1 MSTHLFLSTLWES
14 LASLPWQL
22 YAALAAG
29 LGCAALVAGLLLR
42 ACSYRLILHLGDGK
56 TVCERHAGDCKLELL
71 PLPPREGYRFVGWFA
86 DEGCTEPVVG
96 VFRVPRRGA
105 ELYARWK
112 VDLPRGARELRPPLR
127 AARLAEGDAAL
138 ASTPAFRGNAAPVA
152 VPCAVASDMSAAPP
166 PLASAASER
175 EFAAVSSSDA
185 APSSAD
191 TPSPAAAPAVAR
203 LTVPS
208 LDAASARAAAPS
220 PAVVSVRGAAR
231 PDAPRSATFIPAPPF
246 AAPSPESAAEEEGEF
261 SRALLTSAEGEM
273 IFLRL
278 RRSFLARI
286 ALADQSVQALFASVR
301 SALLALR
308 GVRERV
314 AWGGASYS
322 CGRVLLARVV
332 ANAKSLAVCLAVDP
346 QDAACAGVHFRDV
359 SDRKRFAAV
368 PVRCKVT
375 GERSLRA
382 VLMLV
387 RRIAER
393 RGLQGGA
400 TAEPFAFPPADRAK
414 LTARGL
420 IRVSACRANGE
431 KVAEGELRALLAAG
445 ATLETFSAAFAL
457 RRASRRAA
465 RFLLGEAPRAEVR
478 SQAARALVNL
488 DTLSANYAAG
498 ERVDICS
505 LREKGLVDRRATAC
519 KVLARGG
526 LDKPLTIEAEE
537 FSLAAERMI
546 AQTGGKA
553 VRPARGK

>member
-1 MSTHLFLSTLWES
+1 MSAHLFLSAFFEF

-42 ACSYRLILHLGDGK
+42 ACSYRLILHLGDGI

-71 PLPPREGYRFVGWFA
+71 PLPPRAGYRFVGWFA

-96 VFRVPRRGA
+96 TFRVPRRGA

-112 VDLPRGARELRPPLR
+112 AELPRGARQLRPPLR
-127 AARLAEGDAAL
+127 ATRLAEGDAPVSAPAPAQG
-138 ASTPAFRGNAAPVA
+138 ASAPAAQMPATAAH
-152 VPCAVASDMSAAPP
+152 
-166 PLASAASER
+166 SAAS
-175 EFAAVSSSDA
+175 AV
-185 APSSAD
+185 P
-191 TPSPAAAPAVAR
+191 
-203 LTVPS
+203 
-208 LDAASARAAAPS
+208 ARA
-220 PAVVSVRGAAR
+220 VRQG
-231 PDAPRSATFIPAPPF
+231 PAPRSATFIPAPPF
-246 AAPSPESAAEEEGEF
+246 APPSPEQEGEGDGEF
-261 SRALLTSAEGEM
+261 SRALLTSAAGEM

-286 ALADQSVQALFASVR
+286 ALADEGVRALFATVR
-301 SALLALR
+301 AQLLTFR

-314 AWGGASYS
+314 SWGGASYY
-322 CGRVLLARVV
+322 CGRILLARVV
-332 ANAKSLAVCLAVDP
+332 ANTKSLAVSLAADP
-346 QDAACAGVHFRDV
+346 QEAARAGVHFRDL

-382 VLMLV
+382 ALSLV
-387 RRIAER
+387 RAIAER
-393 RGLQGGA
+393 QGLQGGA
-400 TAEPFAFPPADRAK
+400 TVQPFTFPPADRAQ

-420 IRVSACRANGE
+420 IRTDARRASGERVS
-431 KVAEGELRALLAAG
+431 EGELRALLTAG

-457 RRASRRAA
+457 RRASRRTA
-465 RFLLGEAPRAEVR
+465 RLLAGEEGPQVGSR
-478 SQAARALVNL
+478 AARALVNL
-488 DTLSANYAAG
+488 DTLSANYEAG
-498 ERVDICS
+498 ERVDIGS

-526 LDKPLTIEAEE
+526 LDKPLTVEAEE

-546 AQTGGKA
+546 AQTGGRA
-553 VRPARGK
+553 VRPPRGA

>member
-1 MSTHLFLSTLWES
+1 MSAHLFLSAFFEF

-42 ACSYRLILHLGDGK
+42 ACSYRLILHLGDGI

-71 PLPPREGYRFVGWFA
+71 PLPPRAGYRFVGWFA

-96 VFRVPRRGA
+96 TFRVPRRGA

-112 VDLPRGARELRPPLR
+112 AELPRGARQLRPPLR
-127 AARLAEGDAAL
+127 ATRLAEGDAPVSAPAPAQG
-138 ASTPAFRGNAAPVA
+138 ASAPAAQMPASAAHSAASA
-152 VPCAVASDMSAAPP
+152 VPSAATAAQMPVSAAP
-166 PLASAASER
+166 
-175 EFAAVSSSDA
+175 
-185 APSSAD
+185 
-191 TPSPAAAPAVAR
+191 
-203 LTVPS
+203 
-208 LDAASARAAAPS
+208 ARA
-220 PAVVSVRGAAR
+220 VRQG
-231 PDAPRSATFIPAPPF
+231 PAPRSATFIPAPPF
-246 AAPSPESAAEEEGEF
+246 APPSPEQEGEGDGAF
-261 SRALLTSAEGEM
+261 SRALLTSAAGEM

-286 ALADQSVQALFASVR
+286 ALADEGVRALFATVR
-301 SALLALR
+301 AQLLTFR

-314 AWGGASYS
+314 SWGGASYY

-332 ANAKSLAVCLAVDP
+332 ANTKSLAVSLAADP
-346 QDAACAGVHFRDV
+346 QEAARAGVHFRDL
-359 SDRKRFAAV
+359 SDRRRFAAV

-382 VLMLV
+382 ALSLV
-387 RRIAER
+387 RAIAER
-393 RGLQGGA
+393 QGLQGGA
-400 TAEPFAFPPADRAK
+400 TVQPFTFPPADRAQ

-420 IRVSACRANGE
+420 IRTDARRASGERVS
-431 KVAEGELRALLAAG
+431 EGELRALLAAG

-457 RRASRRAA
+457 RRASRRTA
-465 RFLLGEAPRAEVR
+465 RLLAGEERPQAGSR
-478 SQAARALVNL
+478 AARALVNL
-488 DTLSANYAAG
+488 DTLSANYEAG
-498 ERVDICS
+498 ERVDIGS

-526 LDKPLTIEAEE
+526 LDKPLTVEAEE

-546 AQTGGKA
+546 AQTGGRA
-553 VRPARGK
+553 VRPPRGA

>member
-1 MSTHLFLSTLWES
+1 MSAHLFLSAFFEF

-42 ACSYRLILHLGDGK
+42 ACSYRLILHLGDGI

-71 PLPPREGYRFVGWFA
+71 PLPPRAGYRFVGWFA

-96 VFRVPRRGA
+96 TFRVPRRGA

-112 VDLPRGARELRPPLR
+112 AELPRGARQLRPPLR
-127 AARLAEGDAAL
+127 AARPAEGDAPVSAPAPAQG
-138 ASTPAFRGNAAPVA
+138 ASAPAAQMPASAAHSAASA
-152 VPCAVASDMSAAPP
+152 VPSAATAAQMPVSAAP
-166 PLASAASER
+166 
-175 EFAAVSSSDA
+175 
-185 APSSAD
+185 
-191 TPSPAAAPAVAR
+191 
-203 LTVPS
+203 
-208 LDAASARAAAPS
+208 ARA
-220 PAVVSVRGAAR
+220 VRQG
-231 PDAPRSATFIPAPPF
+231 PAPRSATFIPAPPF
-246 AAPSPESAAEEEGEF
+246 APPSPEQEGEGDGAF
-261 SRALLTSAEGEM
+261 SRALLTSAAGEM

-286 ALADQSVQALFASVR
+286 ALADEGVRALFATVR
-301 SALLALR
+301 AQLLTFR

-314 AWGGASYS
+314 SWGGASYY
-322 CGRVLLARVV
+322 CGRILLARVV
-332 ANAKSLAVCLAVDP
+332 ANTKSLAVSLAADP
-346 QDAACAGVHFRDV
+346 QEAARAGVHFRDL

-382 VLMLV
+382 ALSLV
-387 RRIAER
+387 RAIAER
-393 RGLQGGA
+393 QGLQGGA
-400 TAEPFAFPPADRAK
+400 TVQPFTFPPADRAQ

-420 IRVSACRANGE
+420 IRTDARRASGERVS
-431 KVAEGELRALLAAG
+431 EGELRALLTAG

-457 RRASRRAA
+457 RRASRRTA
-465 RFLLGEAPRAEVR
+465 RLLAGEEGPQVGSR
-478 SQAARALVNL
+478 AARALVNL
-488 DTLSANYAAG
+488 DTLSANYEAG
-498 ERVDICS
+498 ERVDIGS

-526 LDKPLTIEAEE
+526 LDKPLTVEAEE

-546 AQTGGKA
+546 AQTGGRA
-553 VRPARGK
+553 VRPPRGA

>member
-1 MSTHLFLSTLWES
+1 MSAYLFLSAFFEF

-42 ACSYRLILHLGDGK
+42 ACSYRLILHLGDGI

-71 PLPPREGYRFVGWFA
+71 PLPPRAGYRFVGWFA

-96 VFRVPRRGA
+96 TFRVPRRGA

-112 VDLPRGARELRPPLR
+112 AELPRGARQLRPPLR
-127 AARLAEGDAAL
+127 AARPAEGDAPVSAPAPAQG
-138 ASTPAFRGNAAPVA
+138 ASAPAAQMPASAAHSAASA
-152 VPCAVASDMSAAPP
+152 VPSAATAAQMPVSAAP
-166 PLASAASER
+166 
-175 EFAAVSSSDA
+175 
-185 APSSAD
+185 
-191 TPSPAAAPAVAR
+191 
-203 LTVPS
+203 
-208 LDAASARAAAPS
+208 ARA
-220 PAVVSVRGAAR
+220 VRQG
-231 PDAPRSATFIPAPPF
+231 PAPRSATFIPAPPF
-246 AAPSPESAAEEEGEF
+246 APPSPEQEGEGDGAF
-261 SRALLTSAEGEM
+261 SRALLTSAAGEM

-286 ALADQSVQALFASVR
+286 ALADEGVRALFATVR
-301 SALLALR
+301 AQLLTFR

-314 AWGGASYS
+314 SWGGASYY
-322 CGRVLLARVV
+322 CGRILLARVV
-332 ANAKSLAVCLAVDP
+332 ANTKSLAVSLAADP
-346 QDAACAGVHFRDV
+346 QEAARAGVHFRDL

-382 VLMLV
+382 ALSLV
-387 RRIAER
+387 RAIAER
-393 RGLQGGA
+393 QGLQGGA
-400 TAEPFAFPPADRAK
+400 TVQPFTFPPADRAQ

-420 IRVSACRANGE
+420 IRTDARRASGERVS
-431 KVAEGELRALLAAG
+431 EGELRALLTAG

-457 RRASRRAA
+457 RRASRRTA
-465 RFLLGEAPRAEVR
+465 RLLAGEEGPQVGSR
-478 SQAARALVNL
+478 AARALVNL
-488 DTLSANYAAG
+488 DTLSANYEAG
-498 ERVDICS
+498 ERVDIGS

-526 LDKPLTIEAEE
+526 LDKPLTVEAEE

-546 AQTGGKA
+546 AQTGGRA
-553 VRPARGK
+553 VRPPRGA

>member
-1 MSTHLFLSTLWES
+1 MSAHLFLSAFFEF

-42 ACSYRLILHLGDGK
+42 ACSYRLILHLGDGI

-71 PLPPREGYRFVGWFA
+71 PLPPRAGYRFVGWFA

-96 VFRVPRRGA
+96 TFRVPRRGA

-112 VDLPRGARELRPPLR
+112 AELPRGARQLRPPLR
-127 AARLAEGDAAL
+127 AARPAEGDAPVSAPAPAQG
-138 ASTPAFRGNAAPVA
+138 ASAPAAQMPASAAHSAASA
-152 VPCAVASDMSAAPP
+152 VPSAATAAQMPVSAAP
-166 PLASAASER
+166 
-175 EFAAVSSSDA
+175 
-185 APSSAD
+185 
-191 TPSPAAAPAVAR
+191 
-203 LTVPS
+203 
-208 LDAASARAAAPS
+208 ARA
-220 PAVVSVRGAAR
+220 VRQG
-231 PDAPRSATFIPAPPF
+231 PAPRSATFIPAPPF
-246 AAPSPESAAEEEGEF
+246 APPSPEQEGEGDGAF
-261 SRALLTSAEGEM
+261 SRALLTSAAGEM

-286 ALADQSVQALFASVR
+286 ALADEGVRALFATVR
-301 SALLALR
+301 AQLLTFR

-314 AWGGASYS
+314 SWGGASYY

-332 ANAKSLAVCLAVDP
+332 ANTKSLAVSLAADP
-346 QDAACAGVHFRDV
+346 QEAARAGVHFRDL

-382 VLMLV
+382 ALSLV
-387 RRIAER
+387 RAIAER
-393 RGLQGGA
+393 QGLQGGA
-400 TAEPFAFPPADRAK
+400 TVQPFTFPPADRAQ

-420 IRVSACRANGE
+420 IRTDARRASGERVS
-431 KVAEGELRALLAAG
+431 EGELRALLTAG
-445 ATLETFSAAFAL
+445 ATLETFSVAFAL
-457 RRASRRAA
+457 RRASRRTA
-465 RFLLGEAPRAEVR
+465 RLLAGEERPQVGSR
-478 SQAARALVNL
+478 AARALVNL
-488 DTLSANYAAG
+488 DTLSANYEAG
-498 ERVDICS
+498 ERVDIGS

-526 LDKPLTIEAEE
+526 LDKPLTVEAEE

-546 AQTGGKA
+546 AQTGGRA
-553 VRPARGK
+553 VRPPRGA

>member
-1 MSTHLFLSTLWES
+1 MSAYLFLSAFFEF

-71 PLPPREGYRFVGWFA
+71 PLPPRAGYRFVGWFA

-96 VFRVPRRGA
+96 TFRVPRRGA

-112 VDLPRGARELRPPLR
+112 AELPRGARQLRPPLR
-127 AARLAEGDAAL
+127 ATRLAEGDAPVSAPAPAQG
-138 ASTPAFRGNAAPVA
+138 ASAPAAQMPASAAHSAASA
-152 VPCAVASDMSAAPP
+152 VPSAATAAQMPVSAAP
-166 PLASAASER
+166 
-175 EFAAVSSSDA
+175 
-185 APSSAD
+185 
-191 TPSPAAAPAVAR
+191 
-203 LTVPS
+203 
-208 LDAASARAAAPS
+208 ARA
-220 PAVVSVRGAAR
+220 VRQG
-231 PDAPRSATFIPAPPF
+231 PAPRSATFIPAPPF
-246 AAPSPESAAEEEGEF
+246 APPSPEQEGEGDGAF
-261 SRALLTSAEGEM
+261 SRALLTSAAGEM

-286 ALADQSVQALFASVR
+286 ALADEGVRALFATVR
-301 SALLALR
+301 AQLLTFR

-314 AWGGASYS
+314 SWGGASYY

-332 ANAKSLAVCLAVDP
+332 ANTKSLAVSLAADP
-346 QDAACAGVHFRDV
+346 QEAARAGVHFRDL
-359 SDRKRFAAV
+359 SDRRRFAAV

-382 VLMLV
+382 ALSLV
-387 RRIAER
+387 RAIAER
-393 RGLQGGA
+393 QGLQGGA
-400 TAEPFAFPPADRAK
+400 TVQPFTFPPADRAQ

-420 IRVSACRANGE
+420 IRTDARRASGERVS
-431 KVAEGELRALLAAG
+431 EGELRALLAAG

-457 RRASRRAA
+457 RRASRRTA
-465 RFLLGEAPRAEVR
+465 RLLAGEERPQAGSR
-478 SQAARALVNL
+478 AARALVNL
-488 DTLSANYAAG
+488 DTLSANYEAG
-498 ERVDICS
+498 ERVDIGS

-526 LDKPLTIEAEE
+526 LDKPLTVEAEE

-546 AQTGGKA
+546 AQTGGRA
-553 VRPARGK
+553 VRPPRGA

>member
-1 MSTHLFLSTLWES
+1 MSAHLFLSAFFEF

-42 ACSYRLILHLGDGK
+42 ACSYRLILHLGDGI

-71 PLPPREGYRFVGWFA
+71 PLPPRAGYRFVGWFA

-96 VFRVPRRGA
+96 TFRVPRRGA

-112 VDLPRGARELRPPLR
+112 AELPRGARQLRPPLR
-127 AARLAEGDAAL
+127 AARPAEGDAPVSAPAPAQG
-138 ASTPAFRGNAAPVA
+138 ASAPAAQMPASAAHSAASA
-152 VPCAVASDMSAAPP
+152 VPSAATAAQMPVSAAP
-166 PLASAASER
+166 
-175 EFAAVSSSDA
+175 
-185 APSSAD
+185 
-191 TPSPAAAPAVAR
+191 
-203 LTVPS
+203 
-208 LDAASARAAAPS
+208 ARA
-220 PAVVSVRGAAR
+220 VRQG
-231 PDAPRSATFIPAPPF
+231 PAPRSATFIPAPPF
-246 AAPSPESAAEEEGEF
+246 APPSPEQEGEGDGAF
-261 SRALLTSAEGEM
+261 SRALLTSAAGEM

-286 ALADQSVQALFASVR
+286 ALADEGVRALFATVR
-301 SALLALR
+301 AQLLTFR

-314 AWGGASYS
+314 SWGGASYY

-332 ANAKSLAVCLAVDP
+332 ANTKSLAVSLAADP
-346 QDAACAGVHFRDV
+346 QEAARAGVHFRDL
-359 SDRKRFAAV
+359 SDRRRFAAV

-382 VLMLV
+382 ALSLV
-387 RRIAER
+387 RAIAER
-393 RGLQGGA
+393 QGLQGGA
-400 TAEPFAFPPADRAK
+400 TVQPFTFPPADRAQ

-420 IRVSACRANGE
+420 IRTDARRASGERVS
-431 KVAEGELRALLAAG
+431 EGELRALLAAG

-457 RRASRRAA
+457 RRASRRTA
-465 RFLLGEAPRAEVR
+465 RLLAGEERPQAGSR
-478 SQAARALVNL
+478 AARALVNL
-488 DTLSANYAAG
+488 DTLSANYEAG
-498 ERVDICS
+498 ERVDIGS

-526 LDKPLTIEAEE
+526 LDKPLTVEAEE

-546 AQTGGKA
+546 AQTGGRA
-553 VRPARGK
+553 VRPPRGA

>member
-1 MSTHLFLSTLWES
+1 MSAYLFLSAFFEF

-42 ACSYRLILHLGDGK
+42 ACSYRLILHLGDGI

-71 PLPPREGYRFVGWFA
+71 PLPPRAGYRFVGWFA

-96 VFRVPRRGA
+96 TFRVPRRGA

-112 VDLPRGARELRPPLR
+112 AELPRGARQLRPPLR
-127 AARLAEGDAAL
+127 AARPAEGDAPVSAPAPAQG
-138 ASTPAFRGNAAPVA
+138 ASAPAAQMPASAAHSAASA
-152 VPCAVASDMSAAPP
+152 VPSAATAAQMPVSAAP
-166 PLASAASER
+166 
-175 EFAAVSSSDA
+175 
-185 APSSAD
+185 
-191 TPSPAAAPAVAR
+191 
-203 LTVPS
+203 
-208 LDAASARAAAPS
+208 ARA
-220 PAVVSVRGAAR
+220 VRQG
-231 PDAPRSATFIPAPPF
+231 PAPRSATFIPAPPF
-246 AAPSPESAAEEEGEF
+246 APPSPEQEGEGDGAF
-261 SRALLTSAEGEM
+261 SRALLTSAAGEM

-286 ALADQSVQALFASVR
+286 ALADEGVRALFATVR
-301 SALLALR
+301 AQLLTFR

-314 AWGGASYS
+314 SWGGASYY
-322 CGRVLLARVV
+322 CGRILLARVV
-332 ANAKSLAVCLAVDP
+332 ANTKSLAVSLAADP
-346 QDAACAGVHFRDV
+346 QEAARAGVHFRDL

-382 VLMLV
+382 ALSLV
-387 RRIAER
+387 RAIAER
-393 RGLQGGA
+393 QGLQGGA
-400 TAEPFAFPPADRAK
+400 TVQPFTFPPADRAQ

-420 IRVSACRANGE
+420 IRTDARRASGERVS
-431 KVAEGELRALLAAG
+431 EGELRALLAAG

-457 RRASRRAA
+457 RRASRRTA
-465 RFLLGEAPRAEVR
+465 RLLAGEERPQAGSR
-478 SQAARALVNL
+478 AARALVNL
-488 DTLSANYAAG
+488 DTLSANYEAG
-498 ERVDICS
+498 ERVDIGS

-526 LDKPLTIEAEE
+526 LDKPLTVEAEE

-546 AQTGGKA
+546 AQTGGRA
-553 VRPARGK
+553 VRPPRGA

>member
-1 MSTHLFLSTLWES
+1 MSAHLFLSAFFEF

-42 ACSYRLILHLGDGK
+42 ACSYRLILHLGDGI

-71 PLPPREGYRFVGWFA
+71 PLPPRAGYRFVGWFA

-96 VFRVPRRGA
+96 TFRVPRRGA

-112 VDLPRGARELRPPLR
+112 AELPRGARQLRPPLR
-127 AARLAEGDAAL
+127 AARPAEGDAPISAPAPAQG
-138 ASTPAFRGNAAPVA
+138 ASAPAAQMPASAAHSA
-152 VPCAVASDMSAAPP
+152 ASAAP
-166 PLASAASER
+166 
-175 EFAAVSSSDA
+175 
-185 APSSAD
+185 
-191 TPSPAAAPAVAR
+191 
-203 LTVPS
+203 
-208 LDAASARAAAPS
+208 ARA
-220 PAVVSVRGAAR
+220 VRQG
-231 PDAPRSATFIPAPPF
+231 PAPRSATFIPAPPF
-246 AAPSPESAAEEEGEF
+246 APPSPEQEGEGDGAF
-261 SRALLTSAEGEM
+261 SRALLTSAAGEM

-286 ALADQSVQALFASVR
+286 ALADEGVRALFATVR
-301 SALLALR
+301 AQLLTFR

-314 AWGGASYS
+314 SWGGASYY
-322 CGRVLLARVV
+322 CGRILLARVV
-332 ANAKSLAVCLAVDP
+332 ANTKSLAVSLAADP
-346 QDAACAGVHFRDV
+346 QEAARAGVHFRDL

-382 VLMLV
+382 ALSLV
-387 RRIAER
+387 RAIAER
-393 RGLQGGA
+393 QGLQGGA
-400 TAEPFAFPPADRAK
+400 TVQPFTFPPADRAQ

-420 IRVSACRANGE
+420 IRTDARRASGERVS
-431 KVAEGELRALLAAG
+431 EGELRALLTAG

-457 RRASRRAA
+457 RRASRRTA
-465 RFLLGEAPRAEVR
+465 RLLAGEEGPQVGSR
-478 SQAARALVNL
+478 AARALVNL
-488 DTLSANYAAG
+488 DTLSANYEAG
-498 ERVDICS
+498 ERVDIGS

-526 LDKPLTIEAEE
+526 LDKPLTVEAEE

-546 AQTGGKA
+546 AQTGGRA
-553 VRPARGK
+553 VRPPRGA

>member
-1 MSTHLFLSTLWES
+1 MSAHLFLSAFFEF

-42 ACSYRLILHLGDGK
+42 ACSYRLILHLGDGI

-71 PLPPREGYRFVGWFA
+71 PLPPRAGYRFVGWFA

-96 VFRVPRRGA
+96 TFRVPRRGA

-112 VDLPRGARELRPPLR
+112 AELPRGARQLRPPLR
-127 AARLAEGDAAL
+127 ATRLAEGDAPVSAPAPAQG
-138 ASTPAFRGNAAPVA
+138 ASAPAAQMPASAAHSAASA
-152 VPCAVASDMSAAPP
+152 VPSAATAAQMPVSAAP
-166 PLASAASER
+166 
-175 EFAAVSSSDA
+175 
-185 APSSAD
+185 
-191 TPSPAAAPAVAR
+191 
-203 LTVPS
+203 
-208 LDAASARAAAPS
+208 ARA
-220 PAVVSVRGAAR
+220 VRQG
-231 PDAPRSATFIPAPPF
+231 PAPRSATFIPAPPF
-246 AAPSPESAAEEEGEF
+246 APPSPEQEGEGDGAF
-261 SRALLTSAEGEM
+261 SRALLTSAAGEM

-286 ALADQSVQALFASVR
+286 ALADEGVRALFATVR
-301 SALLALR
+301 AQLLTFR

-314 AWGGASYS
+314 SWGGASYY
-322 CGRVLLARVV
+322 CGRILLARVV
-332 ANAKSLAVCLAVDP
+332 ANTKSLAVSLAADP
-346 QDAACAGVHFRDV
+346 QEAARAGVHFRDL

-382 VLMLV
+382 ALSLV
-387 RRIAER
+387 RAIAER
-393 RGLQGGA
+393 QGLQGGA
-400 TAEPFAFPPADRAK
+400 TVQPFTFPPADRAQ

-420 IRVSACRANGE
+420 IRTDARRASGERVS
-431 KVAEGELRALLAAG
+431 EGELRALLAAG

-457 RRASRRAA
+457 RRASRRTA
-465 RFLLGEAPRAEVR
+465 RLLAGEERPQAGSR
-478 SQAARALVNL
+478 AARALVNL
-488 DTLSANYAAG
+488 DTLSANYEAG
-498 ERVDICS
+498 ERVDIGS

-526 LDKPLTIEAEE
+526 LDKPLTVEAEE

-546 AQTGGKA
+546 AQTGGRA
-553 VRPARGK
+553 VRPPRGA

>member
-1 MSTHLFLSTLWES
+1 MSAHLFLSAFFEF

-42 ACSYRLILHLGDGK
+42 ACSYRLILHLGDGI

-71 PLPPREGYRFVGWFA
+71 PLPPRAGYRFVGWFA

-96 VFRVPRRGA
+96 TFRVPRRGA

-112 VDLPRGARELRPPLR
+112 AELPRGARQLRPPLR
-127 AARLAEGDAAL
+127 AARPAEGDAPVSAPAPAQG
-138 ASTPAFRGNAAPVA
+138 ASAPAAQMPASAAHSAASA
-152 VPCAVASDMSAAPP
+152 VPSAATAAQMPVSAAP
-166 PLASAASER
+166 
-175 EFAAVSSSDA
+175 
-185 APSSAD
+185 
-191 TPSPAAAPAVAR
+191 
-203 LTVPS
+203 
-208 LDAASARAAAPS
+208 ARA
-220 PAVVSVRGAAR
+220 VRQG
-231 PDAPRSATFIPAPPF
+231 PAPRSATFIPAPPF
-246 AAPSPESAAEEEGEF
+246 APPSPEQEGEGDGEF
-261 SRALLTSAEGEM
+261 SRALLTSAAGEM

-286 ALADQSVQALFASVR
+286 ALADEGVRALFATVR
-301 SALLALR
+301 AQLLTFR

-314 AWGGASYS
+314 SWGGASYY

-332 ANAKSLAVCLAVDP
+332 ANTKSLAVSLAADP
-346 QDAACAGVHFRDV
+346 QEAARAGVHFRDL

-382 VLMLV
+382 ALSLV
-387 RRIAER
+387 RAIAER
-393 RGLQGGA
+393 QGLQGGA
-400 TAEPFAFPPADRAK
+400 TVQPFTFPPADRAQ

-420 IRVSACRANGE
+420 IRTDARRASGERVS
-431 KVAEGELRALLAAG
+431 EGELRALLTAG

-457 RRASRRAA
+457 RRASRRTA
-465 RFLLGEAPRAEVR
+465 RLLAGEEGPQVGSR
-478 SQAARALVNL
+478 AARALVNL
-488 DTLSANYAAG
+488 DTLSANYEAG
-498 ERVDICS
+498 ERVDIGS

-526 LDKPLTIEAEE
+526 LDKPLTVEAEE

-546 AQTGGKA
+546 AQTGGRA
-553 VRPARGK
+553 VRPPRGA

>member
-1 MSTHLFLSTLWES
+1 MSAYLFLSAFFEF

-42 ACSYRLILHLGDGK
+42 ACSYRLILHLGDGI

-71 PLPPREGYRFVGWFA
+71 PLPPRAGYRFVGWFA

-96 VFRVPRRGA
+96 TFRVPRRGA

-112 VDLPRGARELRPPLR
+112 AELPRGARQLRPPLR
-127 AARLAEGDAAL
+127 AARPAEGDAPVSAPAPAQG
-138 ASTPAFRGNAAPVA
+138 ASAPAAQMPATA
-152 VPCAVASDMSAAPP
+152 VQVPASAAP
-166 PLASAASER
+166 SAAT
-175 EFAAVSSSDA
+175 A
-185 APSSAD
+185 
-191 TPSPAAAPAVAR
+191 TPSAATAAQMPVSAAPA
-203 LTVPS
+203 
-208 LDAASARAAAPS
+208 RA
-220 PAVVSVRGAAR
+220 VRQG
-231 PDAPRSATFIPAPPF
+231 PAPRSATFIPAPPF
-246 AAPSPESAAEEEGEF
+246 APASTESAAEEEGEF
-261 SRALLTSAEGEM
+261 SRALLTSAAGEM

-286 ALADQSVQALFASVR
+286 ALADEGVRALFATVR
-301 SALLALR
+301 AQLLTFR

-314 AWGGASYS
+314 SWGGASYY

-332 ANAKSLAVCLAVDP
+332 ANTKSLAVSLAADP
-346 QDAACAGVHFRDV
+346 QEAARAGVHFRDL

-382 VLMLV
+382 ALSLV
-387 RRIAER
+387 RAIAER
-393 RGLQGGA
+393 QGLQGGA
-400 TAEPFAFPPADRAK
+400 TVQPFTFPPADRAQ

-420 IRVSACRANGE
+420 IRTDARRASGERVS
-431 KVAEGELRALLAAG
+431 EGELRALLTAG
-445 ATLETFSAAFAL
+445 ATLETFSVAFAL
-457 RRASRRAA
+457 RRASRRTA
-465 RFLLGEAPRAEVR
+465 RLLAGEEGPQVGSR
-478 SQAARALVNL
+478 AARALVNL
-488 DTLSANYAAG
+488 DTLSANYEAG
-498 ERVDICS
+498 ERVDIGS

-526 LDKPLTIEAEE
+526 LDKPLTVEAEE

-546 AQTGGKA
+546 AQTGGRA
-553 VRPARGK
+553 VRPPRGA

>member
-1 MSTHLFLSTLWES
+1 MSAYLFLSAFFEF

-42 ACSYRLILHLGDGK
+42 ACSYRLILHLGDGI

-71 PLPPREGYRFVGWFA
+71 PLPPRAGYRFVGWFA

-96 VFRVPRRGA
+96 TFRVPRRGA

-112 VDLPRGARELRPPLR
+112 AELPRGARQLRPPLR
-127 AARLAEGDAAL
+127 AARPAEGDAPVSAPAPAQG
-138 ASTPAFRGNAAPVA
+138 ASAPAAQMPASAAHSAASAVPSAATAAPSAATA
-152 VPCAVASDMSAAPP
+152 VPSAASAAP
-166 PLASAASER
+166 
-175 EFAAVSSSDA
+175 
-185 APSSAD
+185 
-191 TPSPAAAPAVAR
+191 
-203 LTVPS
+203 
-208 LDAASARAAAPS
+208 ARA
-220 PAVVSVRGAAR
+220 VRQG
-231 PDAPRSATFIPAPPF
+231 PAPRSATFIPAPPF
-246 AAPSPESAAEEEGEF
+246 APPSPEQEGEGDGEF
-261 SRALLTSAEGEM
+261 SRALLTSAAGEM

-286 ALADQSVQALFASVR
+286 ALADEGVRALFATVR
-301 SALLALR
+301 AQLLTFR

-314 AWGGASYS
+314 SWGGASYY

-332 ANAKSLAVCLAVDP
+332 ANTKSLAVSLAADP
-346 QDAACAGVHFRDV
+346 QEAARAGVHFRDL

-382 VLMLV
+382 ALSLV
-387 RRIAER
+387 RAIAER
-393 RGLQGGA
+393 QGLQGGA
-400 TAEPFAFPPADRAK
+400 TVQPFTFPPADRAQ

-420 IRVSACRANGE
+420 IRTDARRASGERVS
-431 KVAEGELRALLAAG
+431 EGELRALLAAG

-457 RRASRRAA
+457 RRASRRTA
-465 RFLLGEAPRAEVR
+465 RLLAGEERPQAGSR
-478 SQAARALVNL
+478 AARALVNL
-488 DTLSANYAAG
+488 DTLSANYEAG
-498 ERVDICS
+498 ERVDIGS

-526 LDKPLTIEAEE
+526 LDKPLTVEAEE

-546 AQTGGKA
+546 AQTGGRA
-553 VRPARGK
+553 VRPPRGA

>member
-1 MSTHLFLSTLWES
+1 MSAYLFLSAFFEF

-42 ACSYRLILHLGDGK
+42 ACSYRLILHLGDGI

-71 PLPPREGYRFVGWFA
+71 PLPPRAGYRFVGWFA

-96 VFRVPRRGA
+96 TFRVPRRGA

-112 VDLPRGARELRPPLR
+112 AELPRGARQLRPPLR
-127 AARLAEGDAAL
+127 AARPAEGDAPISAPAPAQG
-138 ASTPAFRGNAAPVA
+138 ASAPAAQMPAAAAHSAASA
-152 VPCAVASDMSAAPP
+152 VPSAATAAQMPVSAAP
-166 PLASAASER
+166 
-175 EFAAVSSSDA
+175 
-185 APSSAD
+185 
-191 TPSPAAAPAVAR
+191 
-203 LTVPS
+203 
-208 LDAASARAAAPS
+208 ARA
-220 PAVVSVRGAAR
+220 VRQG
-231 PDAPRSATFIPAPPF
+231 PAPRSATFIPAPPF
-246 AAPSPESAAEEEGEF
+246 APPSPEQEGEGDGAF
-261 SRALLTSAEGEM
+261 SRALLTSAAGEM

-286 ALADQSVQALFASVR
+286 ALADEGVRALFATVR
-301 SALLALR
+301 AQLLTFR

-314 AWGGASYS
+314 SWGGASYY

-332 ANAKSLAVCLAVDP
+332 ANTKSLAVSLAADP
-346 QDAACAGVHFRDV
+346 QEAARAGVHFRDL
-359 SDRKRFAAV
+359 SDRRRFAAV

-382 VLMLV
+382 ALSLV
-387 RRIAER
+387 RAIAER
-393 RGLQGGA
+393 QGLQGGA
-400 TAEPFAFPPADRAK
+400 TVQPFTFPPADRAQ

-420 IRVSACRANGE
+420 IRTDARRASGERVS
-431 KVAEGELRALLAAG
+431 EGELRALLAAG

-457 RRASRRAA
+457 RRASRRTA
-465 RFLLGEAPRAEVR
+465 RLLAGEERPQAGSR
-478 SQAARALVNL
+478 AARALVNL
-488 DTLSANYAAG
+488 DTLSANYEAG
-498 ERVDICS
+498 ERVDIGS

-526 LDKPLTIEAEE
+526 LDKPLTVEAEE

-546 AQTGGKA
+546 AQTGGRA
-553 VRPARGK
+553 VRPPRGA

>member
-1 MSTHLFLSTLWES
+1 MSAYLFLSAFFEF

-42 ACSYRLILHLGDGK
+42 ACSYRLILHLGDGI

-71 PLPPREGYRFVGWFA
+71 PLPPRAGYRFVGWFA

-96 VFRVPRRGA
+96 TFRVPRRGA

-112 VDLPRGARELRPPLR
+112 AELPRGARQLRPPLR
-127 AARLAEGDAAL
+127 AARPAEGDAPVSAPAPAQG
-138 ASTPAFRGNAAPVA
+138 ASAPAAQMP
-152 VPCAVASDMSAAPP
+152 
-166 PLASAASER
+166 ASAAHS
-175 EFAAVSSSDA
+175 
-185 APSSAD
+185 
-191 TPSPAAAPAVAR
+191 
-203 LTVPS
+203 
-208 LDAASARAAAPS
+208 AASAVPARA
-220 PAVVSVRGAAR
+220 VRQG
-231 PDAPRSATFIPAPPF
+231 PAPRSATFIPAPPF
-246 AAPSPESAAEEEGEF
+246 APASTESAAEEEEEF
-261 SRALLTSAEGEM
+261 SRALLTSAAGEM

-286 ALADQSVQALFASVR
+286 ALADEGVRALFATVR
-301 SALLALR
+301 AQLLTFR

-314 AWGGASYS
+314 SWGGASYY
-322 CGRVLLARVV
+322 CGRILLARVV
-332 ANAKSLAVCLAVDP
+332 ANTKSLAVSLAADP
-346 QDAACAGVHFRDV
+346 QEAARAGVHFRDL

-382 VLMLV
+382 ALSLV
-387 RRIAER
+387 RAIAER
-393 RGLQGGA
+393 QGLQGGA
-400 TAEPFAFPPADRAK
+400 TVQPFTFPPADRAQ

-420 IRVSACRANGE
+420 IRTDARRASGERVS
-431 KVAEGELRALLAAG
+431 EGELRALLTAG

-457 RRASRRAA
+457 RRASRRTA
-465 RFLLGEAPRAEVR
+465 RLLAGEEGPQVGSR
-478 SQAARALVNL
+478 AARALVNL
-488 DTLSANYAAG
+488 DTLSANYEAG
-498 ERVDICS
+498 ERVDIGS

-526 LDKPLTIEAEE
+526 LDKPLTVEAEE

-546 AQTGGKA
+546 AQTGGRA
-553 VRPARGK
+553 VRPPRGA